1 MQSFGRSFTV
11 IPSIDSTNNYA
22 MDMVHARLT
31 KHGDAWFA
39 LEQTK
44 GKGQRGKTWWS
55 MAGQNI
61 ALSIV
66 IEPHFLL
73 PRQAFL
79 LNASVALGTYD
90 FFKKYAG
97 SQTRI
102 KWPNDIFWGDRKA
115 GGILIENIIRAN
127 KWLYAIAGIGLNIN
141 PAHFEGSLASAVS
154 LKQITGKDF
163 EVVELAKELCTFLE
177 PRYEALRA
185 GKESQIVHEY
195 QLAMYKLNEK
205 VGFKHNGTRF
215 EAIVKGIARDGS
227 LLVVN
232 SDYKEQ
238 LLTWGTVEWQL
249 H

>member
-22 MDMVHARLT
+22 MGKVHARLA

-39 LEQTK
+39 LEQTQ

-55 MAGQNI
+55 EAGQNI
-61 ALSIV
+61 ALSVV
-66 IEPHFLL
+66 IEPQFLL
-73 PRQAFL
+73 PRQFFL
-79 LNASVALGTYD
+79 LNAAIALGTYD
-90 FFKKYAG
+90 FFRRYAG
-97 SQTRI
+97 NQTKI
-102 KWPNDIFWGDRKA
+102 KWPNDIFWNDRKA
-115 GGILIENIIRAN
+115 GGILIENVVRAN
-127 KWLYAIAGIGLNIN
+127 NWLYAIAGIGLNIN
-141 PAHFEGSLASAVS
+141 PAHFGKNLASAVS

-163 EVVELAKELCTFLE
+163 EVVELAKELCSFLE
-177 PRYEALRA
+177 VRYELLKA
-185 GKESQIVHEY
+185 GNESQIVREY

-205 VGFKHNGTRF
+205 VVFKHNGAQF
-215 EAIVKGIARDGS
+215 EAVVKGVAGDGA

-249 H
+249 Q